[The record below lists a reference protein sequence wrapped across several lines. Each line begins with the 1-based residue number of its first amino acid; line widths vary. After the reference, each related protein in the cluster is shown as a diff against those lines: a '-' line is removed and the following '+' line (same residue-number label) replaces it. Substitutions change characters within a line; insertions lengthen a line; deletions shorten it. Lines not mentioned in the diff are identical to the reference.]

1 MDTQELKLSAILS
14 IDIPELSFNDEGDEK
29 AGLIEACHHLI
40 EAAAISHSGN
50 LIKAIG
56 DSFII
61 SFANCQDAVKCAIE
75 IANQLS
81 SKHGDAARSQAP
93 CLRARMGIHLGDVRF
108 FEKNVFGDAV
118 DTASAL
124 QAVARPGSICVSGE
138 VLSLVREKIAFDT
151 ALLSKQ
157 RHKTLPAGIKAY
169 EIQFTPV
176 SGTEPNSERRES
188 AEKGPTLE
196 EIRKAILEEIR
207 VQGRRL
213 TVDEAIRKFG
223 WYGVEA
229 TEVIATL
236 AESGILIGK
245 GATSG
250 ASRASTAGRAESS
263 SKASDNAG
271 DWDDYRSRG
280 APGYASANA
289 AGDLGKSIETAIHSI
304 VSEIE
309 RAVDTSYKGRH
320 RGLDEPA
327 GTGLHMR
334 FDKDSFKESAMNLK
348 EVGREIR
355 RQVRESRHAER
366 QGERRSGRRASSS
379 RSSELSTATFDK
391 YRADLSKKA
400 GRLGKG
406 IVGGIISFIVVNAGL
421 WYLNLNYSKD
431 FPWAAIVSVFWG
443 FGLVD
448 SIFSAIRVSRQA
460 REAEALPDLDDSQT
474 KELKAIHKER
484 DSIGKHFISTL
495 SIPSALALVNMA
507 TDPGNP
513 WFIIPSAILAATFVI
528 HFITYIATA
537 PRRGRRFFEKLGI
550 RGSRKGLEEARKKR
564 ETTTTGLGAYAD
576 IYREAQDS
584 AADIE
589 SSLSS
594 SDPSA
599 AAEMKPQ
606 LDGYLNQVLLLA
618 KTANELD
625 TIIGEIPME
634 ALKKDKA
641 ALAAKLEGSKAGMR
655 FEYEGSIKEIEKQ
668 EESFKALAE
677 QREVIDL
684 RLRSSVSQL
693 QQLKMD
699 LARAKAADTETD
711 TGRKESALSSIRA
724 RSEELSR
731 YIDDLKEGNLEAL
744 ADPFIELEKKYGDG
758 AALPPSASGSP

>member
-1 MDTQELKLSAILS
+1 MDNQEFKLSAILS
-14 IDIPELSFNDEGDEK
+14 IDIPDLSFSDEGDENM
-29 AGLIEACHHLI
+29 GSIEACHRLI
-40 EAAAISHSGN
+40 EAASLSHMGN
-50 LIKAIG
+50 LVKAIG
-56 DSFII
+56 DSFIL
-61 SFANCQDAVKCAIE
+61 SFDNCQDAVKCAMD
-75 IANQLS
+75 IAIRLS
-81 SKHGDAARSQAP
+81 SGIAP
-93 CLRARMGIHLGDVRF
+93 TMMRHSPQLRARMGIHLGDVRF

-118 DTASAL
+118 DIASAL
-124 QAVARPGSICVSGE
+124 QAAARPGSICVSGE
-138 VLSLVREKIAFDT
+138 VLSLVREKIALDT
-151 ALLSKQ
+151 SLLSEQ

-169 EIQFTPV
+169 EIQFAPA
-176 SGTEPNSERRES
+176 SGTEPSSGRQEGAGE
-188 AEKGPTLE
+188 GHTLE
-196 EIRKAILEEIR
+196 EIRKAILAEIR

-213 TVDEAIRKFG
+213 TVDEAMRKFG

-229 TEVIATL
+229 TEVIASL
-236 AESGILIGK
+236 AESGILI
-245 GATSG
+245 SQ
-250 ASRASTAGRAESS
+250 
-263 SKASDNAG
+263 SKE
-271 DWDDYRSRG
+271 

-289 AGDLGKSIETAIHSI
+289 AGDLGKSIEIAIHSI

-309 RAVDTSYKGRH
+309 RAVDTGYKGRH
-320 RGLDEPA
+320 QGADGST

-334 FDKDSFKESAMNLK
+334 FDKDSFKESTMNLK

-366 QGERRSGRRASSS
+366 SGERHSGRRASSL
-379 RSSELSTATFDK
+379 RDPELSTAAFDK

-400 GRLGKG
+400 GKLGKG
-406 IVGGIISFIVVNAGL
+406 IVGGVISFIVVNASL
-421 WYLNLNYSKD
+421 WFLNLNYSKY

-448 SIFSAIRVSRQA
+448 SIFSAIRVARQA
-460 REAEALPDLDDSQT
+460 REAQALPDLDDTQT
-474 KELKAIHKER
+474 KELKAIHRER

-495 SIPSALALVNMA
+495 SIPSALWLVNMA

-528 HFITYIATA
+528 HFITHAATA
-537 PRRGRRFFEKLGI
+537 PGRSRRFFEKLGI
-550 RGSRKGLEEARKKR
+550 RGTKKGLEEARKKR
-564 ETTTTGLGAYAD
+564 KATAEGLGAYAD
-576 IYREAQDS
+576 VYRDAQDS
-584 AADIE
+584 ASDIE

-594 SDPSA
+594 SDPSS

-641 ALAAKLEGSKAGMR
+641 TLAAKLENSKEGMR
-655 FEYEGSIKEIEKQ
+655 LEYEGSIREIEKQ
-668 EESFKALAE
+668 EESFKALAQ

-699 LARAKAADTETD
+699 LARAKALDTETD

-758 AALPPSASGSP
+758 TTLPPAASGPSQDSTPDH

>member
-1 MDTQELKLSAILS
+1 MDNQEFKLSAILS
-14 IDIPELSFNDEGDEK
+14 IDIPDLSFSDEGDEN
-29 AGLIEACHHLI
+29 AGSIEACHRLI
-40 EAAAISHSGN
+40 EAVSLSHKGN

-56 DSFII
+56 DSFIL
-61 SFANCQDAVKCAIE
+61 SFDNCQDAVKCATD
-75 IANQLS
+75 IARRLS
-81 SKHGDAARSQAP
+81 SAP
-93 CLRARMGIHLGDVRF
+93 ASTRPPSPQLRARMGIHLGDVRF

-118 DTASAL
+118 DIASAL
-124 QAVARPGSICVSGE
+124 QSAARPGSICVSAE
-138 VLSLVREKIAFDT
+138 VLSLVREKIALD
-151 ALLSKQ
+151 ASLLSGQ

-169 EIQFTPV
+169 EIQSAPA
-176 SGTEPNSERRES
+176 SEADLSPSRPES
-188 AEKGPTLE
+188 VEKGPTLE

-213 TVDEAIRKFG
+213 TVDEAMRKFG

-229 TEVIATL
+229 TEVIASL

-245 GATSG
+245 AAGD
-250 ASRASTAGRAESS
+250 RAS
-263 SKASDNAG
+263 
-271 DWDDYRSRG
+271 WDYYRRKE

-309 RAVDTSYKGRH
+309 RAVETGGKGNPQRP
-320 RGLDEPA
+320 GESS
-327 GTGLHMR
+327 GTGLHFR
-334 FDKDSFKESAMNLK
+334 FDKDSFKESAMNFK

-366 QGERRSGRRASSS
+366 KGERRSGRGASAS
-379 RSSELSTATFDK
+379 RGSALSTAAFDR
-391 YRADLSKKA
+391 YQADLSKKA
-400 GRLGKG
+400 GKLGKG
-406 IVGGIISFIVVNAGL
+406 IVGGIISFLVVNAGL
-421 WYLNLNYSKD
+421 WYLNLNYSKG

-448 SIFSAIRVSRQA
+448 SVFSAIRISRQA
-460 REAEALPDLDDSQT
+460 REAEALADLDDAQT
-474 KELKAIHKER
+474 KELKGIHRER

-495 SIPSALALVNMA
+495 SIPSALWLVNMA

-528 HFITYIATA
+528 HFITYAATA
-537 PRRGRRFFEKLGI
+537 PGRSRRFFGKLGI
-550 RGSRKGLEEARKKR
+550 RGNRRGLEEARKKR
-564 ETTTTGLGAYAD
+564 EAATVGLGAYAD
-576 IYREAQDS
+576 VYREAQDS

-589 SSLSS
+589 SSLAS
-594 SDPSA
+594 SDPSE

-606 LDGYLNQVLLLA
+606 LEGYLSQVLLLA

-641 ALAAKLEGSKAGMR
+641 SLTAKLETSKEGMR
-655 FEYEGSIKEIEKQ
+655 SEYEGSIKEIEKQ

-711 TGRKESALSSIRA
+711 TGRRESALSSIRA

-758 AALPPSASGSP
+758 SSLPPSAGEAPPDSKPGH

>member
-1 MDTQELKLSAILS
+1 MDNQEFKLSAILS
-14 IDIPELSFNDEGDEK
+14 IDIPDLSFSDEGDEN
-29 AGLIEACHHLI
+29 AGSVEACHRLI
-40 EAAAISHSGN
+40 EAASLSHKGN

-56 DSFII
+56 DSFIL
-61 SFANCQDAVKCAIE
+61 SFDNCRDAVKCAMD
-75 IANQLS
+75 IAGRLS
-81 SKHGDAARSQAP
+81 SAPALARSSSLQ
-93 CLRARMGIHLGDVRF
+93 LRARMGIHLGDVRF
-108 FEKNVFGDAV
+108 FEKNAFGDAV
-118 DTASAL
+118 DIASAL
-124 QAVARPGSICVSGE
+124 QAAARPGSICVSAE
-138 VLSLVREKIAFDT
+138 VLSLVREKIALD
-151 ALLSKQ
+151 ASLLSEQ

-169 EIQFTPV
+169 EIQSAPA
-176 SGTEPNSERRES
+176 SEAKPSPSRPES
-188 AEKGPTLE
+188 VEKGPTLE

-213 TVDEAIRKFG
+213 TVDEAMRKFG

-229 TEVIATL
+229 TEVIAAL

-245 GATSG
+245 SA
-250 ASRASTAGRAESS
+250 ADRASQ
-263 SKASDNAG
+263 
-271 DWDDYRSRG
+271 DYYRRKE

-309 RAVDTSYKGRH
+309 RAVETGGKASPQRPG
-320 RGLDEPA
+320 ESS
-327 GTGLHMR
+327 GTGLHFR
-334 FDKDSFKESAMNLK
+334 FDKDSFKESAMNFK

-366 QGERRSGRRASSS
+366 QGERRSGRRASAS
-379 RSSELSTATFDK
+379 RGSTLSTAAFDR
-391 YRADLSKKA
+391 YQADLSKKA
-400 GRLGKG
+400 GKLGKG
-406 IVGGIISFIVVNAGL
+406 IVGGIISFLVVNAGL
-421 WYLNLNYSKD
+421 WYLNLNYSKG

-448 SIFSAIRVSRQA
+448 SVFSAIRISRQA
-460 REAEALPDLDDSQT
+460 REVEALADLDDAQT
-474 KELKAIHKER
+474 KELKGIHRER
-484 DSIGKHFISTL
+484 DSIGKHFISAL
-495 SIPSALALVNMA
+495 SIPSALWLVNMA

-528 HFITYIATA
+528 HFITYAATA
-537 PRRGRRFFEKLGI
+537 PGRSRRFFEKLGI
-550 RGSRKGLEEARKKR
+550 RGNRRGLEEARKKR
-564 ETTTTGLGAYAD
+564 EAATVGLGAYAD
-576 IYREAQDS
+576 VYREAQDS

-589 SSLSS
+589 SSLTS
-594 SDPSA
+594 SDPSE

-606 LDGYLNQVLLLA
+606 LEGYLNQVLLLA

-641 ALAAKLEGSKAGMR
+641 SLTAKLETSKEGMR
-655 FEYEGSIKEIEKQ
+655 SEYEGSIKEIEKQ

-677 QREVIDL
+677 QREVINL

-711 TGRKESALSSIRA
+711 TGRRESALSSIRA

-758 AALPPSASGSP
+758 SSLPPADGEAPPDSKPGH